1 MTENVEFFS
10 KMKVIVGVQSVT
22 APSGSK
28 VQRKCAW
35 RTANLTVVKS
45 RQAQLPELQSH
56 CSCS

>member
-1 MTENVEFFS
+1 MRVGISMTENVEFFS

-22 APSGSK
+22 AASGSK

-45 RQAQLPELQSH
+45 RQAQLPE
-56 CSCS
+56 